1 MSSRKYFV
9 CLEPGSAPCSKGDD
23 EHDNIEGG
31 TGEEAAAD
39 GRLLLACCPLLGLLL
54 GWKQLES
61 SSEESRNPSLEI
73 LLWLAIHDHRL

>member
-39 GRLLLACCPLLGLLL
+39 GRLPLARLAFGLETT
-54 GWKQLES
+54 GKQF
-61 SSEESRNPSLEI
+61 
-73 LLWLAIHDHRL
+73 